1 MSKEYSV
8 GKSSKNDII
17 INDPDNLVSREHAK
31 IIVQSNGE
39 IYIKDLNS
47 TNGTYING
55 KRIKDAMRIYPNDD
69 IRLAKTPLTWKQIN
83 DVQNKKPE
91 GVGGGTKIVENGNKM
106 PLPPD
111 AVAKFTIG
119 RAGDNDIVINGA
131 TVSSHHATLVKKT
144 SGEVVIIDNNSTNG
158 TYVNGNRVSSAILH
172 DGDIVMLAKNY
183 PLEWSKYV
191 KAGGG
196 GTNKSILIAIVAA
209 AVLVLGFVAYKFIP
223 WSDGGGGN
231 VVTEQKK
238 PLTASEVYEKY
249 KRSVGLIVGFY
260 YFEVSAKGEVIA
272 NVSIDDDGDWV
283 EYDGSNPIFYTG
295 TGFFVSNDGI
305 IATNRH
311 VAVPWTE
318 EEMEAI
324 KSMYQQFIANAS
336 LQDADAYVQLQPLI
350 GDVKVTGKLAKIGIL
365 LNDSHVNNVYTDAIW
380 CTYLR
385 DSGDP
390 DIDVGLIQTNN
401 KQLPA
406 GVDTYIKVDAH
417 AADNV
422 KIGSKMYTM
431 GFPLGMNVA
440 LTDIGI
446 EARIHSGEI
455 TQAQGDVSFGHSAV
469 IQHGA
474 SGSPIFDEYGT
485 LIGVVNAGWM
495 ISGSQQGLN
504 MGIWV
509 KHLAALMQ

>member
-8 GKSSKNDII
+8 GKSSKNDIV
-17 INDPDNLVSREHAK
+17 INDTDNLVSREHAK

-55 KRIKDAMRIYPNDD
+55 KRIKDTMRIYPNDD

-91 GVGGGTKIVENGNKM
+91 AAGGGTKVVGGGNNVQLPSGVVE
-106 PLPPD
+106 
-111 AVAKFTIG
+111 KFTIG
-119 RAGDNDIVINGA
+119 RSSDNDIVVNSG
-131 TVSSHHATLVKKT
+131 TVSSHHAILVKKST
-144 SGEVVIIDNNSTNG
+144 GEVVIIDNNSTNG
-158 TYVNGNRVSSAILH
+158 TYVNGNRVSTAVLH
-172 DGDIVMLAKNY
+172 PGDSVMLAKSY
-183 PLEWSKYV
+183 PVDWSKYI
-191 KAGGG
+191 KATG
-196 GTNKSILIAIVAA
+196 GTNKSIIIAIIAA

-223 WSDGGGGN
+223 WSGDGD
-231 VVTEQKK
+231 VIEQKK
-238 PLTASEVYEKY
+238 PLTATEVYEKY

-260 YFEVSAKGEVIA
+260 YFEVSAKGDVIA
-272 NVSIDDDGDWV
+272 NVSMDDNGNWV

-295 TGFFVSNDGI
+295 TGFFVSNDGK

-318 EEMEAI
+318 EECETI
-324 KSMYQQFIANAS
+324 KSMYQQFIADAS
-336 LQDADAYVQLQPLI
+336 LQDHDSYVALQPLI

-365 LNDSHVNNVYTDAIW
+365 LNDSHVNNVYTDAIG

-390 DIDVGLIQTNN
+390 DIDVGLLQTNN

-406 GVDTYIKVDAH
+406 GVSTYINVDAH

-431 GFPLGMNVA
+431 GFPLGIDVA

-446 EARIHSGEI
+446 EARMHSGEI
-455 TQAQGDVSFGHSAV
+455 TQAQGDVSFGHNAT

-495 ISGSQQGLN
+495 IGGSQQGLN

-509 KHLAALMQ
+509 KHLAALLQ

>member
-8 GKSSKNDII
+8 GKSSKNDIVI
-17 INDPDNLVSREHAK
+17 SDPDNLVSREHAK

-55 KRIKDAMRIYPNDD
+55 KRIKDTMRIYPNDD
-69 IRLAKTPLTWKQIN
+69 IRLAKIQLTWKQIN

-91 GVGGGTKIVENGNKM
+91 VSGTKVVPGGNNVQ
-106 PLPPD
+106 LPPG
-111 AVAKFTIG
+111 VVEKFTIG
-119 RAGDNDIVINGA
+119 RSEDNDIVVSSG
-131 TVSSHHATLVKKT
+131 TVSSHHAILVKKST
-144 SGEVVIIDNNSTNG
+144 GEVVIIDNNSTNG
-158 TYVNGNRVSSAILH
+158 TYVNGNRVSTAVLH
-172 DGDIVMLAKNY
+172 SGDIVMLAKSY
-183 PLEWSKYV
+183 PVDWSKYI
-191 KAGGG
+191 KAGG
-196 GTNKSILIAIVAA
+196 GTNKSIIIAIVAA

-223 WSDGGGGN
+223 WPNGGGG
-231 VVTEQKK
+231 VGTEQKK

-272 NVSIDDDGDWV
+272 NVSMDDDGNWV

-295 TGFFVSNDGI
+295 TGFFVSNDGK

-311 VAVPWTE
+311 VAVPWTDE
-318 EEMEAI
+318 ECETI

-336 LQDADAYVQLQPLI
+336 LRDADAYVQLQPLI

-406 GVDTYIKVDAH
+406 GVDTYINVDAH

-422 KIGSKMYTM
+422 KIGEKMYTM
-431 GFPLGMNVA
+431 GFPLGINVA

-509 KHLAALMQ
+509 KHLAALMK